1 MGDCCASGVY
11 RRREPHLSP
20 LYQVV
25 EDYYED
31 FERCYDE
38 RYKQKYGFW
47 RPIIR
52 EKFFKFTDCG
62 DLRNGFAP
70 LREERGQAESA
81 VNPAVPA

>member
-1 MGDCCASGVY
+1 MGEYCASGVY
-11 RRREPHLSP
+11 CRREPHLSP

-25 EDYYED
+25 EDHYEA

-38 RYKQKYGFW
+38 RFERQHDFC

-62 DLRNGFAP
+62 DLRKGS
-70 LREERGQAESA
+70 RESGA
-81 VNPAVPA
+81 NPAAIP